1 MNESSNKI
9 RTGFI
14 LGLSSQI
21 AVDTFFIL
29 LLAER
34 YLQTSIVYSNIVVFL
49 SLLGLLIVAP
59 FVLAFIALGNIK
71 GEVPTNGKDRTFRLL
86 TKIFSNVTIVEC
98 ALTLFAILIV
108 IAIAGTI
115 HIQ

>member
-14 LGLSSQI
+14 IGLVSQI
-21 AVDTFFIL
+21 AIDTFFIF
-29 LLAER
+29 LLADR
-34 YLQTSIVYSNIVVFL
+34 YLQTSVVYSNILVFF
-49 SLLGLLIVAP
+49 SLLGLLVVAP
-59 FVLAFIALGNIK
+59 FILAFVALGYVR
-71 GEVPTNGKDRTFRLL
+71 GQVPTNGKDRTFRLL

-98 ALTLFAILIV
+98 ALTLFFIFII

-115 HIQ
+115 HIH